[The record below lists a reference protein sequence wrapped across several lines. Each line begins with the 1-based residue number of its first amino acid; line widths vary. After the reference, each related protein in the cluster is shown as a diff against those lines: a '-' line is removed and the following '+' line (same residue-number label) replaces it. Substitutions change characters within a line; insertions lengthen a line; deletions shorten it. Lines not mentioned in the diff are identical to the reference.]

1 VSASGRVAVLGAG
14 AMGSALATPLRA
26 AGFEVALWGTWL
38 DDHLLAACR
47 AGEPHPRTGVPLAAG
62 TELYDSDRLGE
73 ALDNADVGV
82 VAVAS
87 VGVIEV
93 ARLALA
99 AGLARTRAVLLTS
112 KGFSPDAEGRVRLLP
127 EALRDLAGEQGAGFP
142 PIVAVGGPCK
152 ANEVAAG
159 RWTASIFGCA
169 DRAVA
174 EDAAARIRTDAYRAD
189 VTVDEAGVEICA
201 PMKNVYAIALGVA
214 DGLQERDDEPYH
226 DLKAATFAQ
235 ALREMTVLSSLVG
248 SRPETVLG
256 LAGAG
261 DLEVTGLSGRNK
273 VYGSRIGRGE
283 RPSAALEAMAAA
295 EQTVEGVPA
304 ARLARDLVDQR
315 DAAAWDGLPLLRA
328 VLAIVD
334 DDPDPVA
341 RVVAAVLP

>member
-1 VSASGRVAVLGAG
+1 MLNQTRGLWGIAQESPLQGPGISASELVAFVDA
-14 AMGSALATPLRA
+14 
-26 AGFEVALWGTWL
+26 
-38 DDHLLAACR
+38 
-47 AGEPHPRTGVPLAAG
+47 PH
-62 TELYDSDRLGE
+62 ELGE
-73 ALDNADVGV
+73 
-82 VAVAS
+82 
-87 VGVIEV
+87 
-93 ARLALA
+93 RL
-99 AGLARTRAVLLTS
+99 S
-112 KGFSPDAEGRVRLLP
+112 
-127 EALRDLAGEQGAGFP
+127 
-142 PIVAVGGPCK
+142 
-152 ANEVAAG
+152 
-159 RWTASIFGCA
+159 
-169 DRAVA
+169 
-174 EDAAARIRTDAYRAD
+174 
-189 VTVDEAGVEICA
+189 GVEICA

-235 ALREMTVLSSLVG
+235 ALREMTVLSRLVG

-283 RPSAALEAMAAA
+283 RPSAALDAMAAA

-315 DAAAWDGLPLLRA
+315 DPAAWGGLPLLRT
-328 VLAIVD
+328 VLAILD